1 MLHGGGSRH
10 PVRSRE
16 TQRGALATAARLLGA
31 LAHLPGP
38 LCRPASSAP
47 RPHGSRQS
55 CLPDHPPAAP
65 GDRGLWLREG
75 KLTESM

>member
-16 TQRGALATAARLLGA
+16 TQRGALEMAARLLGA

-38 LCRPASSAP
+38 LCADRRPLLPAHTEAGRAASQTTPQPSQGTAAS
-47 RPHGSRQS
+47 GS
-55 CLPDHPPAAP
+55 
-65 GDRGLWLREG
+65 GRGN
-75 KLTESM
+75 